1 MFGLWWV
8 WVSGGIVLGIL
19 EVLVPG
25 FFFLG
30 FSSGAV
36 ITGLVLLAGGP
47 LAAWLAGSVAYT
59 VLFFAL
65 VSLGSWLALR
75 RFVGI
80 RKGQLK
86 LWDRDINED

>member
-1 MFGLWWV
+1 MSGLWWV

-30 FSSGAV
+30 FSSGAIV
-36 ITGLVLLAGGP
+36 TGLVLLAGGP
-47 LAAWLAGSVAYT
+47 FAAWLAGSVAYT

-65 VSLGSWLALR
+65 VSLLSWLALR
-75 RFVGI
+75 RFVGV
-80 RKGQLK
+80 RKGQLRI
-86 LWDRDINED
+86 WDRDINED

>member
-1 MFGLWWV
+1 MAALWWV
-8 WVSGGIVLGIL
+8 WISGGIALGII
-19 EVLVPG
+19 EVIVPG

-47 LAAWLAGSVAYT
+47 FAAWLTGSVAYT

-65 VSLGSWLALR
+65 VSLVSWLALR
-75 RFVGI
+75 RLAGV
-80 RKGQLK
+80 REGQLK
-86 LWDRDINED
+86 VWDRDINED

>member
-1 MFGLWWV
+1 MGYAWV
-8 WVSGGIVLGIL
+8 WLSGGVLLGII
-19 EVLVPG
+19 EVFVPG

-47 LAAWLAGSVAYT
+47 FATWLAGSLAYT
-59 VLFFAL
+59 VLFFAV
-65 VSLGSWLALR
+65 VSLASWIALR
-75 RFVGI
+75 RIVGV

-86 LWDRDINED
+86 TFDRDVNED

>member
-1 MFGLWWV
+1 MADQPWLWLSAGV
-8 WVSGGIVLGIL
+8 LLGIV
-19 EVLVPG
+19 EVFVPG

-47 LAAWLAGSVAYT
+47 FAAWLSGSLAYT

-65 VSLGSWLALR
+65 VSLASWVALR
-75 RFVGI
+75 RLVGV
-80 RKGQLK
+80 RKGQIRI
-86 LWDRDINED
+86 WDRDINEE

>member
-1 MFGLWWV
+1 MGGLWWV
-8 WVSGGIVLGIL
+8 WVSGGVLLGIL
-19 EVLVPG
+19 EIFVPG

-47 LAAWLAGSVAYT
+47 FAAWLAGSIAYT

-65 VSLGSWLALR
+65 VSLVSWLALR
-75 RFVGI
+75 RFVGV

-86 LWDRDINED
+86 IWNRDINED